1 MWERSGMVHLHWN
14 CNNYNDDSNTRQEER
29 VERVSTK
36 HPAAR
41 GWELAISTNPELVCP
56 CRVASV
62 AHRWSFLGR
71 VGLGCWVNTAEGV
84 TGGVT
89 GINLIIQQ
97 WIEMFRSDDYSRPS
111 FMTFVLV
118 SKVFTSSLRLVSV
131 AVYHSVLNVKAV
143 VGFFNQ
149 EKAQVIP
156 KPYP

>member
-1 MWERSGMVHLHWN
+1 M
-14 CNNYNDDSNTRQEER
+14 
-29 VERVSTK
+29 
-36 HPAAR
+36 
-41 GWELAISTNPELVCP
+41 
-56 CRVASV
+56 

-71 VGLGCWVNTAEGV
+71 VGLGCWVNTAEGD
-84 TGGVT
+84 TGGDSCPVR
-89 GINLIIQQ
+89 GITLIIQQ

-111 FMTFVLV
+111 LMTFVLV

-143 VGFFNQ
+143 VGIFNQ

>member
-1 MWERSGMVHLHWN
+1 MES
-14 CNNYNDDSNTRQEER
+14 
-29 VERVSTK
+29 K

-71 VGLGCWVNTAEGV
+71 VGLGCWVNTAEGD
-84 TGGVT
+84 TGGDSSPVR
-89 GINLIIQQ
+89 GITLIIQQ

-111 FMTFVLV
+111 LMTFVLV